1 MLEYKI
7 QMNISLIFFLNRK
20 VIAQYTI
27 IYSRARGDVLVN
39 CRQTD
44 MIHCEFLIIRRS
56 NNNEFRKY
64 FTVLWLKRS
73 VK

>member
-7 QMNISLIFFLNRK
+7 QMNISLIFFYRK
-20 VIAQYTI
+20 IIAQYTI
-27 IYSRARGDVLVN
+27 VYSRGRGDVLVS

-56 NNNEFRKY
+56 NHNEFRKY